1 MHEYAVVR
9 ALMDRVE
16 QEARARRALRV
27 HRVQVRLGEAA
38 GVDGA
43 LLATAFRTYR
53 EAEGGAVPELAIVP
67 VPARWACTGCGREVS
82 RGEVLQC
89 AACGLPAR
97 LTEGDEI
104 LLERIE
110 MEVA

>member
-1 MHEYAVVR
+1 MHEYAIVR
-9 ALMDRVE
+9 ALLDRVE
-16 QEARARRALRV
+16 QEARARSATRV

-38 GVDGA
+38 GVDRE
-43 LLATAFRTYR
+43 LLVTAFRTYA
-53 EAEGGAVPELAIVP
+53 EAAGCGATTLDLVP
-67 VPARWACTGCGREVS
+67 VPARWACRGCGREVAP
-82 RGEVLQC
+82 GDVLQC
-89 AACGLPAR
+89 PACGLPAR